1 LTASW
6 ENEYRS
12 KQAEAMFETKI
23 PIRVRYAET
32 DQMNVVY
39 HGNYVTYFEVARTE
53 SIRQLGFTYR
63 EMEDMGIEMPV
74 VEINMRYLRSA
85 RYDDL
90 ITVRTQLRELPQ
102 QHVITFHQDIF
113 NEAGK
118 LITTGSVTLFFMNR
132 ATKRRTVMPDILRE
146 KLMPFFETSESALP
160 PI

>member
-1 LTASW
+1 
-6 ENEYRS
+6 
-12 KQAEAMFETKI
+12 
-23 PIRVRYAET
+23 
-32 DQMNVVY
+32 MNVVY
-39 HGNYVTYFEVARTE
+39 HANYATYFEVARTE

-74 VEINMRYLRSA
+74 VEINMKYLRSA

-118 LITTGSVTLFFMNR
+118 LITSGFVTLFFLNR
-132 ATKRRTVMPDILRE
+132 STKKRSSMPDVLRE
-146 KLMPFFETSESALP
+146 KLQPYFEGSEPTLP
-160 PI
+160 AV